1 MKPFNASLWVPPAR
15 TIRIGSQKVPS
26 RRQERTTLVNI
37 SCRASTQPQ
46 RPDLRIVSFRP
57 SASSVNATA
66 RAAFPAG
73 ADSYDACMG
82 TRELE
87 GIAGPLYALP
97 YGEFVAA
104 RTAAAKDVSTV
115 GLTAA
120 EQRALAADVRALP
133 KPSVAAWAV
142 NMLAAR
148 SPEILRELAGLGTSM
163 QAAQDALDAA
173 DLRRLAQERRQLLAG
188 AVKTAQALA
197 AEQGRAISAAVATE
211 VEQTLRAATADPGA
225 AAAVQSGWLLR
236 ALSADGVDVVDL
248 AGAVAVPGSHA
259 PTATGTGTARGT
271 AEDRGTEPASG
282 ARGTE
287 PTSQT
292 ERSSRTAL
300 GSTSGGK
307 PPEQPRLRAVGKARM
322 APPTPSAVERARA
335 GLEAAEEAAAGADEE
350 ARRAAAEL
358 AEATAETTRLAD
370 EARALRRRLDAAET
384 GLKGARKRAELAAAV
399 AQQTARAADRERRK
413 EVLAR
418 ERVLRLGNTPEE

>member
-1 MKPFNASLWVPPAR
+1 M
-15 TIRIGSQKVPS
+15 
-26 RRQERTTLVNI
+26 
-37 SCRASTQPQ
+37 
-46 RPDLRIVSFRP
+46 
-57 SASSVNATA
+57 
-66 RAAFPAG
+66 AG
-73 ADSYDACMG
+73 PDSYDSCMG
-82 TRELE
+82 TREFE

-104 RTAAAKDVSTV
+104 RTAAAKDVGTV
-115 GLTAA
+115 DLTAA

-142 NMLAAR
+142 NMMAAH

-173 DLRRLAQERRQLLAG
+173 NLRRLAQERRRLLAG

-197 AEQGRAISAAVATE
+197 AEHGRAISAAVATE

-259 PTATGTGTARGT
+259 PAATGTGTARGT
-271 AEDRGTEPASG
+271 ATVRGTEPGTGAPG
-282 ARGTE
+282 TEPAAVARGTE
-287 PTSQT
+287 PP
-292 ERSSRTAL
+292 SRTAPSSMTASD
-300 GSTSGGK
+300 STGGGK
-307 PPEQPRLRAVGKARM
+307 SPEQPRLRAVGKARVT
-322 APPTPSAVERARA
+322 PTPSAVERARA
-335 GLEAAEEAAAGADEE
+335 GLEAAEEAAAEADGE
-350 ARRAAAEL
+350 ARGAAAEL
-358 AEATAETTRLAD
+358 AEAMAETTRLAD
-370 EARALRRRLDAAET
+370 EARDLRRRLDAAEA
-384 GLKGARKRAELAAAV
+384 GLKGARKRSELAAAL

-418 ERVLRLGNTPEE
+418 ERVLRLGNTPE

>member
-1 MKPFNASLWVPPAR
+1 
-15 TIRIGSQKVPS
+15 
-26 RRQERTTLVNI
+26 
-37 SCRASTQPQ
+37 
-46 RPDLRIVSFRP
+46 
-57 SASSVNATA
+57 
-66 RAAFPAG
+66 
-73 ADSYDACMG
+73 MG

-142 NMLAAR
+142 NMLAAHN
-148 SPEILRELAGLGTSM
+148 PDILRELADLGTSM

-259 PTATGTGTARGT
+259 PTATRTGTARGT
-271 AEDRGTEPASG
+271 AAVRGTEAATGARGTEPASRAEG
-282 ARGTE
+282 A
-287 PTSQT
+287 
-292 ERSSRTAL
+292 SRTAR
-300 GSTSGGK
+300 GSASGGK
-307 PPEQPRLRAVGKARM
+307 PPEQPRLRAVGKAR
-322 APPTPSAVERARA
+322 ATPTPSAVERARA
-335 GLEAAEEAAAGADEE
+335 GLAAAEEAAAEADEE

-358 AEATAETTRLAD
+358 AEAAAETTRLAD
-370 EARALRRRLDAAET
+370 EARDLRRRLDAAEA
-384 GLKGARKRAELAAAV
+384 GLKGARKRSELAAAL

>member
-1 MKPFNASLWVPPAR
+1 M
-15 TIRIGSQKVPS
+15 GS
-26 RRQERTTLVNI
+26 
-37 SCRASTQPQ
+37 
-46 RPDLRIVSFRP
+46 
-57 SASSVNATA
+57 
-66 RAAFPAG
+66 
-73 ADSYDACMG
+73 
-82 TRELE
+82 RELA

-104 RTAAAKDVSTV
+104 RTAAAKEVSSV
-115 GLTAA
+115 GVTAA
-120 EQRALAADVRALP
+120 EQRALAAEVRALP

-148 SPEILRELAGLGTSM
+148 SPEILRELARLGTSM

-259 PTATGTGTARGT
+259 PTATRAGTARGT
-271 AEDRGTEPASG
+271 AG

-287 PTSQT
+287 PAARA
-292 ERSSRTAL
+292 EGASRTARD
-300 GSTSGGK
+300 STSGGK
-307 PPEQPRLRAVGKARM
+307 PPEQPRLRAVGKVQVA
-322 APPTPSAVERARA
+322 PTPSAVERARA
-335 GLEAAEEAAAGADEE
+335 GLEAAEEAAAEADEA

-370 EARALRRRLDAAET
+370 EARDLRRRLDAAET
-384 GLKGARKRAELAAAV
+384 GLKGARKRAELAAAL
-399 AQQTARAADRERRK
+399 AQQTARAADRQRRK